1 MIQVSKQSCPIPFT
15 AIVTHHQRQRDSNC
29 RTSNYQPKPFCAL
42 AEFFLGEQGYRIS
55 RLTTG
60 WPQDPRTALPV
71 QPPGLPD
78 RTSWLVRPG
87 SYCGVQQPS
96 GGMPVDVT

>member
-60 WPQDPRTALPV
+60 WPRDPRTATTRAAARASR
-71 QPPGLPD
+71 PD
-78 RTSWLVRPG
+78 VVACTPR
-87 SYCGVQQPS
+87 
-96 GGMPVDVT
+96 